1 MLNNILDVD
10 NTESEVERVS
20 SSMEGALARPMYLD
34 PTVEEIPDDVI
45 DAFNDSIEVLSG
57 GEGNEVG
64 GVLTEGDVIVE
75 PVSLLSGSNTQC
87 K

>member
-1 MLNNILDVD
+1 
-10 NTESEVERVS
+10 
-20 SSMEGALARPMYLD
+20 MYLD

-45 DAFNDSIEVLSG
+45 DAFNDSIELLSG

-64 GVLTEGDVIVE
+64 GVLTEGDAIVE
-75 PVSLLSGSNTQC
+75 PVSLISGSNTQC